1 MHSPD
6 AVRFLPC
13 GDTALAVEFGNE
25 IDRAVSEAVLA
36 LDAALAGRRVEG
48 IVETVPTFRSLMIH
62 FDPLAVAPET
72 LTNLVLELIT
82 ESSSHRPRQRRWRIP
97 ACYEPHFAP
106 DLDEVAGLTGL
117 SSAEVVDL
125 HSATEFHVYM
135 IGFLPGYPYMG
146 DLPEQLRL
154 PRRQEPRVRLP
165 PGSIAIATAMTAI
178 YPVESPG
185 GWHLIGRS
193 PVRLFD
199 AQWECP
205 SLLLPGDK
213 VRFTPVTV
221 SQYEQIGR
229 DMEAGRYVPEH
240 EVVEA

>member
-1 MHSPD
+1 MQSPD

-25 IDRAVSEAVLA
+25 IDQAVSEAVLA
-36 LDAALAGRRVEG
+36 LDAALAGRQVEG

-62 FDPLAVAPET
+62 YDPLAVAPET
-72 LTNLVLELIT
+72 LTDLVLELVT
-82 ESSSHRPRQRRWRIP
+82 ESSSHPPEQRRWQIP
-97 ACYEPHFAP
+97 ACYEPQFAP

-117 SSAEVVDL
+117 SSAEVVEL

-135 IGFLPGYPYMG
+135 IGFLPGFPYMG
-146 DLPEQLRL
+146 NLPEPLRL

-165 PGSIAIATAMTAI
+165 AGSLAIAMAMTAI

-199 AQWECP
+199 VKWECP
-205 SLLLPGDK
+205 SLLRPGDK
-213 VRFTPVTV
+213 VRFKPVTV
-221 SQYEQIGR
+221 SQFERIGR
-229 DMEAGRYVPEH
+229 EAEAGRYVPEH
-240 EVVEA
+240 ETIAA

>member
-6 AVRFLPC
+6 PVRFLPC
-13 GDTALAVEFGNE
+13 GDTALAVEFGSE

-62 FDPLAVAPET
+62 FDPLAIAPET
-72 LTNLVLELIT
+72 LTKLVLELIA
-82 ESSSHRPRQRRWRIP
+82 ESSSHLPRQRRWQIP
-97 ACYEPHFAP
+97 ACYEQKFAP

-117 SSAEVVDL
+117 SSADIIEL

-154 PRRQEPRVRLP
+154 PRRHEPRVRLP

-193 PVRLFD
+193 PIRLFD

-213 VRFTPVTV
+213 VRFTPITV
-221 SQYEQIGR
+221 SQFEQIGR
-229 DMEAGRYVPEH
+229 EMEAGRYVPEH

>member
-1 MHSPD
+1 MQSPD

-13 GDTALAVEFGNE
+13 GDTALTVEFGNE
-25 IDRAVSEAVLA
+25 IDRAVSETVLA

-62 FDPLAVAPET
+62 YDPLAVAPET
-72 LTNLVLELIT
+72 LTSLVLELIT
-82 ESSSHRPRQRRWRIP
+82 ESSSHRPNQRRWQIP
-97 ACYEPHFAP
+97 ACYEPQFAP

-117 SSAEVVDL
+117 SSAEVVEL

-146 DLPEQLRL
+146 DLPEPLRL
-154 PRRQEPRVRLP
+154 PRRHEPRVRLP
-165 PGSIAIATAMTAI
+165 AGSVAIATAMTAI

-193 PVRLFD
+193 PIKLFD
-199 AQWECP
+199 AEWERP

-229 DMEAGRYVPEH
+229 EVEAGRYVPEH
-240 EVVEA
+240 EMVEA

>member
-13 GDTALAVEFGNE
+13 GDTALAVEFGSE
-25 IDRAVSEAVLA
+25 IDRAVSETVLA

-62 FDPLAVAPET
+62 YDPIAVAPET
-72 LTNLVLELIT
+72 LTNLVLKLIT
-82 ESSSHRPRQRRWRIP
+82 GSSSHRPKQRRWRIP
-97 ACYEPHFAP
+97 ACYEQQFAP

-117 SSAEVVDL
+117 SSADIIEL

-165 PGSIAIATAMTAI
+165 AGSVAIATAMTAI

-193 PVRLFD
+193 PIKLFD
-199 AQWECP
+199 AQWERP

-221 SQYEQIGR
+221 SQFEQIGR
-229 DMEAGRYVPEH
+229 EVEAGHHVPVH
-240 EVVEA
+240 EMVET